1 MLIVGRDQFEDLIAR
16 AFDGAIV
23 VDGLRVVAHRSG
35 MHVVRGGAPRTTTAG
50 PSRPRSLDR
59 DNDWSDV

>member
-1 MLIVGRDQFEDLIAR
+1 MVVVGRDQFEDLIAR
-16 AFDGAIV
+16 AFDGAIA

-35 MHVVRGGAPRTTTAG
+35 MHVVRGAPPRLPLARE
-50 PSRPRSLDR
+50 PRPIGDR